1 MYAKNVYKYDE
12 SKRREHMAVRTTVGW
27 YLWTHQLIEVKG
39 KDAAVFL
46 DLIFANPIATLK
58 VGRER
63 YTTMLNEQAEI
74 IDDVVVIRL
83 EEEKFWISTL
93 FAANMLT
100 WLTQHKNSFCVEMED
115 VTKQYHMY
123 AVQGPNSRALVN
135 ALVRDAI
142 DELKFFSICDN
153 WIEDVPVKINRAGF
167 TGEKLGYEIY
177 IPSNQCQ
184 FLENKL
190 RQYGEPLHAVEITE
204 FQIMAWTL
212 PTEAG
217 FYYMRDLMHTN
228 PLEVGLERGIG
239 WEKEF
244 IGKGISYCAT
254 CDGAFFADKS
264 VAVIGSGDAALGN
277 ALYLSNICKRVT
289 LIHRRKRLRAA
300 EILAERFF
308 SKPNTEFIPND
319 EAKEFCGD
327 KKLTNIIL
335 KSGKTLAADGAFIA
349 IGQSPQTKFIS
360 KDIKTN
366 VNGYIITDNDCITS
380 EDGIFAIGDVRE
392 KTCRQIITAAAD
404 GAVVSQSVLNYINSL

>member
-204 FQIMAWTL
+204 FQSMAWTL

-244 IGKGISYCAT
+244 IGKEALLQIKEQGALREMVGFTMEESDVRINGKDLGGPGAPVYVDDEEIGRVSKFNYSYVQEKCVGYILAKK
-254 CDGAFFADKS
+254 DAVKEGMHVKIKS
-264 VAVIGSGDAALGN
+264 YDAVI
-277 ALYLSNICKRVT
+277 
-289 LIHRRKRLRAA
+289 
-300 EILAERFF
+300 
-308 SKPNTEFIPND
+308 TEKYF
-319 EAKEFCGD
+319 
-327 KKLTNIIL
+327 L
-335 KSGKTLAADGAFIA
+335 
-349 IGQSPQTKFIS
+349 
-360 KDIKTN
+360 
-366 VNGYIITDNDCITS
+366 
-380 EDGIFAIGDVRE
+380 
-392 KTCRQIITAAAD
+392 
-404 GAVVSQSVLNYINSL
+404 

>member
-1 MYAKNVYKYDE
+1 MYDV
-12 SKRREHMAVRTTVGW
+12 
-27 YLWTHQLIEVKG
+27 LIIG
-39 KDAAVFL
+39 AGPAGLSAAVYLKRAMLSVAIIEKQPLSGGQILTSYNIENYLGFTQISGTEL
-46 DLIFANPIATLK
+46 AEKFKKHAEAAGACLIFGEVLK
-58 VGRER
+58 I
-63 YTTMLNEQAEI
+63 N
-74 IDDVVVIRL
+74 
-83 EEEKFWISTL
+83 
-93 FAANMLT
+93 
-100 WLTQHKNSFCVEMED
+100 KNSVELHNGK
-115 VTKQYHMY
+115 TISAK
-123 AVQGPNSRALVN
+123 
-135 ALVRDAI
+135 AI
-142 DELKFFSICDN
+142 IIASGASH
-153 WIEDVPVKINRAGF
+153 RH
-167 TGEKLGYEIY
+167 LGI
-177 IPSNQCQ
+177 
-184 FLENKL
+184 K
-190 RQYGEPLHAVEITE
+190 G
-204 FQIMAWTL
+204 
-212 PTEAG
+212 
-217 FYYMRDLMHTN
+217 
-228 PLEVGLERGIG
+228 
-239 WEKEF
+239 EKEF

-264 VAVIGSGDAALGN
+264 VAVIGGGDAALEN